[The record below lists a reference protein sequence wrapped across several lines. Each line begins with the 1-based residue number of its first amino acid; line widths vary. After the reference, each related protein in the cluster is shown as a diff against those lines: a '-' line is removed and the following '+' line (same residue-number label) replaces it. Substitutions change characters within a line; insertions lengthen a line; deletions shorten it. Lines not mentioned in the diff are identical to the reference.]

1 MDHGPERLRDLRCAL
16 ALAAI
21 GALWSPLMRIFRPG
35 VTALCAAL
43 VGCAHRGGAKARG
56 PVQLPPITLCRTTE
70 AELRAALGT
79 PTRDGLLHDA
89 RVLSWITG
97 ASREGAVRYLA
108 VLLDGQGVVID
119 RIWNLPSEINWVPAD
134 QCTKPGSP

>member
-1 MDHGPERLRDLRCAL
+1 MVAAMRALGPTL
-16 ALAAI
+16 
-21 GALWSPLMRIFRPG
+21 
-35 VTALCAAL
+35 TLCAAL
-43 VGCAHRGGAKARG
+43 AGCGARRGAPVPRD
-56 PVQLPPITLCRTTE
+56 PVQPPPITLCRTTE

-97 ASREGAVRYLA
+97 VSAEGAIRYLA
-108 VLLDGQGVVID
+108 VLLDARGVVVD
-119 RIWNLPSEINWVPAD
+119 RIWNIPTEIPWLPTD